1 MVVMIS
7 NSSHVSRQDT
17 ACLILARGGSKGVPG
32 KNLRRIGDMSLVAR
46 AVRAARMAGQVG
58 GVYVS
63 TDDAGIAAEGRL
75 HGARIIDRPAA
86 IAGDAASSESG
97 WLHALPYLRRDMP
110 DLSRLVFLQCT
121 SPFTTG
127 AEIDACL
134 TLMRDKGA
142 DCALSVIADH
152 SFLWSQ
158 DADGWGQGVNHDHA
172 SPRQRRQDL
181 PPAFRE
187 SGAIYCVNA
196 DAFEAAGHRFC
207 GTVALC
213 PVDHPAIEID
223 SERDLQL
230 CIHLA
235 LQMGGVGVDP
245 ARLRGIRAV
254 VMDFDGV
261 HSDNHVHVDD
271 MGRETVRCSRGDGL
285 GLSMMRAAG
294 LWRML
299 ILSKERNPV
308 VARRAEKLAIP
319 ALQGVDDKVST
330 LDAWL
335 GVEGLTRHEVLYVGN
350 DVNDKPV
357 MQVSGLSACP
367 SDSHPDIVAIADWV
381 LPCPGGAGALRVMA
395 DALLA
400 EVGQR

>member
-1 MVVMIS
+1 
-7 NSSHVSRQDT
+7 
-17 ACLILARGGSKGVPG
+17 
-32 KNLRRIGDMSLVAR
+32 
-46 AVRAARMAGQVG
+46 VRAARMAGQVG